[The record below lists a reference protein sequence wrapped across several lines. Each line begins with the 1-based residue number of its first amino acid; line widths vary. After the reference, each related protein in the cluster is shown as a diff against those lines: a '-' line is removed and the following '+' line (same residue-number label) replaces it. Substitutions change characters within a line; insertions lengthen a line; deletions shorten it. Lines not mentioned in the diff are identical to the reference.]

1 LLLFRFWDKR
11 FFTPAPIID
20 MIASDNFFIGY
31 NLKYDKEAILAIMN
45 STFYFWQIEIMGRK
59 NQGQGI
65 LNTYGPDYEYIRLPD
80 LTLFDIEK
88 LKHAYRNLCLRDV
101 YDFKDEVKQP
111 DKQILDRIV
120 FDALE
125 LTEGERQEIIE
136 SFISLVSLRISKA
149 SSLKA

>member
-1 LLLFRFWDKR
+1 
-11 FFTPAPIID
+11 
-20 MIASDNFFIGY
+20 M
-31 NLKYDKEAILAIMN
+31 
-45 STFYFWQIEIMGRK
+45 
-59 NQGQGI
+59 
-65 LNTYGPDYEYIRLPD
+65 
-80 LTLFDIEK
+80 TLFDIEK